1 MTYFVVVVSWMQN
14 QRLWAAIVACG
25 VAIVLSACEFD
36 DHASLSSSEEAFA
49 APHNVSI
56 AASDSVA
63 LNEAYILPTEKH
75 WLEVEVEG
83 VNLGLWLPD
92 DWFAD
97 YTDGLLIA
105 DKGAVLNGSA
115 PVLGMVVYFFVPPLE
130 SFNLSPEAAP
140 ANLASHVLDQVV
152 TMPQML
158 GASAVSTPVAF
169 LWGDHPAAYYL
180 LTSDIGTKTLVLAV
194 SVPDTHQLIVCNISL
209 PSNMDAE
216 HLIRDALPWLFEG
229 MTLNGTPLNA
239 SVFDSLPEAFVFPS
253 ASYQS
258 ESNATPEATT
268 SPL

>member
-1 MTYFVVVVSWMQN
+1 MNYFVVVVAWMQN
-14 QRLWAAIVACG
+14 QRLWAVIAACG
-25 VAIVLSACEFD
+25 VAIVLTACEFD
-36 DHASLSSSEEAFA
+36 HASPSSSEEAFA
-49 APHNVSI
+49 APYNVSI
-56 AASDSVA
+56 ADTDSATLSETYV
-63 LNEAYILPTEKH
+63 LPTEKH

-92 DWFAD
+92 EWFAD

-105 DKGAVLNGSA
+105 DKGAVLNGST

-130 SFNLSPEAAP
+130 TFDLSPDITHG
-140 ANLASHVLDQVV
+140 NLASHVLDQVV

-194 SVPDTHQLIVCNISL
+194 SVPGTNQLIVCNISL

-229 MTLNGTPLNA
+229 MTLNGTALNA
-239 SVFDSLPEAFVFPS
+239 SVFDSLPEVFVFPNS
-253 ASYQS
+253 RYQS
-258 ESNATPEATT
+258 DVHTTPEATT